1 MKKTIRKNVFETNS
15 SSIHSLVIS
24 VDGLEPSTLKINS
37 EINRINVTTQYFGKE
52 YTLYNKQEDKLSY
65 IVTYIVAELQNR
77 YDDWEILDRLKD
89 SYYFNTLEEIIK
101 DYCNCDGIHVIMGEE
116 SGFDH
121 QTDPSNAPCVV
132 DLYDY
137 DQIKN
142 FIFNKY
148 ITLKTCW
155 D

>member
-1 MKKTIRKNVFETNS
+1 MKRTIRSNVFETNS

-24 VDGLEPSTLKINS
+24 IDGLEPSNLKINS
-37 EINRINVTTQYFGKE
+37 ETNHIDVTTQYFGKE
-52 YTLYNKQEDKLSY
+52 YNLYNKQEDKLSY
-65 IVTYIVAELQNR
+65 LITYIVTQLQDQ
-77 YDDWEILDRLKD
+77 YDDWEILGTLKD
-89 SYYFNTLEEIIK
+89 NYHFITIEEIIK
-101 DYCNCDGIHVIMGEE
+101 DYCKCDGINVIIGEE

-121 QTDPSNAPCVV
+121 QTDPSNADCVV
-132 DLYDY
+132 DLYDD